1 MTRVFCVNVSR
12 VRLLDSPERM
22 REIEEGERERR
33 RKLRER
39 NEIVRES
46 ERRRA
51 ERNAAAAT

>member
-1 MTRVFCVNVSR
+1 MVFDASTCR

-51 ERNAAAAT
+51 ERNAAATT